1 MKNIVLTEEQFK
13 SFLRNAFIQG
23 EKYQENWALEQI
35 GDIDEITEQDFG
47 EWYYNLDLTE
57 FENKNMKKKLI
68 RNGVFETNSSSC
80 HSISIDKNNKNF
92 TASSLYVDEDGC
104 VTLTGGEFGW
114 GQEEYFDALTKANYC
129 AQDIYRYDWSSDSY
143 SLDEYKKNML
153 IDVIKEQ
160 TGCTDVLFD
169 IQSLKDGY
177 IDHESHG
184 TSYEAFQNKEIL
196 RNFIFNRNS
205 YLETD
210 NDNH

>member
-23 EKYQENWALEQI
+23 ERYQENWDLEQI
-35 GDIDEITEQDFG
+35 GEIDEVTEQDFG
-47 EWYYNLDLTE
+47 EWYDNLDLTE

-114 GQEEYFDALTKANYC
+114 EQEEYFDALTKANYC
-129 AQDIYRYDWSSDSY
+129 AQDIYGYDWRSDSY

-177 IDHESHG
+177 IDHESNG
-184 TSYEAFQNKEIL
+184 TSYRAFQNKEIL

-205 YLETD
+205 YLETN

>member
-23 EKYQENWALEQI
+23 ERYQENWGLEQI

-47 EWYYNLDLTE
+47 EWYDNLDLTE

-80 HSISIDKNNKNF
+80 HSISIDINNKNF
-92 TASSLYVDEDGC
+92 TASSLYVDEDGY

-114 GQEEYFDALTKANYC
+114 EQEEYFDALTKANYC
-129 AQDIYRYDWSSDSY
+129 AQDIYRYDWRSDSY

-205 YLETD
+205 YLETN